1 MPALGEN
8 PRDDVIE
15 RLYSAAG
22 GLDPWGAALA
32 QLSNYCGA
40 EASYID
46 VLLSEPKRKL
56 CLVGAYGH
64 AQPLIDRY
72 HNYGYLIDPTTSHI
86 LANAGQPIQ
95 FSDLLQREIGSPAF
109 HREFIAS
116 RGTDHVLAIGLKSE
130 VGMLLV
136 KLSRGSAGQPFTEST
151 AERLEGIAHHLRQAV
166 VIDRSLSRRME
177 TDSFTT
183 AIVNRLRAAVIR
195 LDDGLNVSFANQ
207 AAHRLASEGDLIS
220 LHGGQLRFVG
230 REAMEAFRSFVR
242 RAIDA
247 DGDWSRTILLS
258 STDGRKRGRLW
269 AWSSKRLLSHEIGLM
284 ILPDDFDADVLKAM
298 LEENYGLTVSEVRTV
313 LGVLTHN
320 GLAAVAEHSGVSIET
335 VRFHLKRIFSK
346 TGTCRQ
352 SELVRVIANDLCC
365 VDVGTRPDRGAARD

>member
-1 MPALGEN
+1 MSALS
-8 PRDDVIE
+8 PDTRDDVIE
-15 RLYSAAG
+15 RIYSAAS
-22 GLDPWGAALA
+22 GLNPWGAALA
-32 QLSNYCGA
+32 QLSNYCDA

-46 VLLSEPKRKL
+46 VLMSEPKRRL
-56 CLVGAYGH
+56 CLVGAFGH
-64 AQPLIDRY
+64 AQPLIERY

-109 HREFIAS
+109 HKEFIAA

-136 KLSRGSAGQPFTEST
+136 KLSRGSSSQPFPEST

-166 VIDRSLSRRME
+166 VIDRAMSRRTE

-183 AIVNRLRAAVIR
+183 SIVNRLRAAVIR
-195 LDDGLNVSFANQ
+195 LDEGLNVSFANQ
-207 AAHRLASEGDLIS
+207 AAYKMANDGDLIS
-220 LHGGQLRFVG
+220 LQSGQLSFVG
-230 REAMEAFRSFVR
+230 REAMEAFRGFLR
-242 RAIDA
+242 RATEA
-247 DGDWSRTILLS
+247 DGDWSRTILLAS
-258 STDGRKRGRLW
+258 ADGRKRGRLW
-269 AWSSKRLLSHEIGLM
+269 AWSSKRMLGHEIGLM

-298 LEENYGLTVSEVRTV
+298 LEANYGLTFSEIRTV

-365 VDVGTRPDRGAARD
+365 VDVGTQPRRGATRN